1 VPTVPVC
8 TQAPNDGT
16 LFNGKEEEYLICARE
31 ERAKPIG
38 DRRAGRWSPA
48 MPLGMAPVCR
58 TGQSG
63 AGAEA
68 GRGLWPR
75 GFSRGPELETSE
87 PEAEV
92 AARLMTEPRE
102 ARAPCASG
110 TRLAR
115 AEQALG
121 PKGWLEDASPE
132 TMRRDGRSFG
142 AMIFRKPER
151 ETYLPRPTKQPSA
164 GFRSPTGAKGGTGP
178 AGTIP
183 PEPSGARPKR
193 PRGFSVGPE
202 RKTSEPEAG
211 VAARLMRRDGRS
223 SSARISRKSELGTY
237 LSRSTK

>member
-1 VPTVPVC
+1 MTGGPGGG
-8 TQAPNDGT
+8 AP
-16 LFNGKEEEYLICARE
+16 
-31 ERAKPIG
+31 
-38 DRRAGRWSPA
+38 
-48 MPLGMAPVCR
+48 
-58 TGQSG
+58 QSG
-63 AGAEA
+63 GGAEA

-151 ETYLPRPTKQPSA
+151 ETYLPRPTK
-164 GFRSPTGAKGGTGP
+164 
-178 AGTIP
+178 
-183 PEPSGARPKR
+183 
-193 PRGFSVGPE
+193 
-202 RKTSEPEAG
+202 
-211 VAARLMRRDGRS
+211 
-223 SSARISRKSELGTY
+223 
-237 LSRSTK
+237 

>member
-38 DRRAGRWSPA
+38 DRRAGRWSPYA
-48 MPLGMAPVCR
+48 ARHAGP
-58 TGQSG
+58 
-63 AGAEA
+63 GAEA

-164 GFRSPTGAKGGTGP
+164 GFRSPTGAKGGIAP

>member
-1 VPTVPVC
+1 
-8 TQAPNDGT
+8 
-16 LFNGKEEEYLICARE
+16 
-31 ERAKPIG
+31 
-38 DRRAGRWSPA
+38 

-102 ARAPCASG
+102 AR
-110 TRLAR
+110 
-115 AEQALG
+115 
-121 PKGWLEDASPE
+121 KWLEDASPE

-151 ETYLPRPTKQPSA
+151 ETYLPRPTK
-164 GFRSPTGAKGGTGP
+164 
-178 AGTIP
+178 
-183 PEPSGARPKR
+183 
-193 PRGFSVGPE
+193 
-202 RKTSEPEAG
+202 
-211 VAARLMRRDGRS
+211 
-223 SSARISRKSELGTY
+223 
-237 LSRSTK
+237 